1 MAMDETRTT
10 PHSDP
15 EHDILS
21 ILVNDNL
28 GLDELL
34 VMLGRTT
41 EPSARRRLVALLR
54 GELDLH
60 FSIERSYLMPLVD
73 GARSFG
79 AWTSAEALREQQEIE
94 TTMGALGS
102 ADVERHAFDEATD
115 ELAGKVRRY
124 IRSEEDELFAAL
136 RQVTTAAD
144 LNEAGRRAA
153 AAKAAAE
160 PRPPLPDI

>member
-10 PHSDP
+10 PHADP

-34 VMLGRTT
+34 VMLGRATD
-41 EPSARRRLVALLR
+41 PSARGRLVALIR

-60 FSIERSYLMPLVD
+60 FAIERSYLMPLVND
-73 GARSFG
+73 ARSFG
-79 AWTSAEALREQQEIE
+79 SWTSAVAIRQQQEIE
-94 TTMGALGS
+94 TTMGALGA
-102 ADVERHAFDEATD
+102 ADPGRREFDEARD
-115 ELAGKVRRY
+115 ELASRVRRY
-124 IRSEEDELFAAL
+124 IRSEEDELFGAL
-136 RQVTTAAD
+136 RQVTTVDD

-153 AAKAAAE
+153 AAKAAAA